1 MGAHLKKIGFD
12 RDSWRERERERERER
27 DQRNEEQERNFERG
41 KEKVQSNEQQR
52 GWDLRVLGW
61 TFFKARFLGFG
72 EYGLAYYFRELGT
85 KA

>member
-1 MGAHLKKIGFD
+1 MI
-12 RDSWRERERERERER
+12 REESKSER

-72 EYGLAYYFRELGT
+72 EYGLGSYFKELAPRPRNILGF
-85 KA
+85 